1 MADEVE
7 LRAATGFVE
16 PAIREE
22 FPGLR
27 LDWLTVAC
35 SRPHDSP
42 REVKRRLRSLSNR
55 YRGASVVA
63 MRTQPIPHAY
73 RTFFRQIGVD
83 PDTTRIP
90 SEAAAVARLLR
101 GGFEPSTLVDDA
113 RLIALVETGVP
124 LWALDAAFVDPGGLG
139 IRTSV
144 AGDRLGPDLPL
155 GPGRLTVADGGVIAR
170 VAVRRRSR
178 ACGRPA
184 DRACGPLCAGRRRRA
199 GDRRRGGAAGVSRGG
214 PFPEFRGGF
223 DLHSAGRLP
232 VAIKGGSHGAPR
244 GGKYHA
250 PQVAIP
256 AFRVRTCAFRGCQAR
271 RTPFDAER
279 SRDSSES

>member
-1 MADEVE
+1 VADEVE
-7 LRAATGFVE
+7 LRAAAGFVE

-27 LDWLTVAC
+27 LDWLTVGAR
-35 SRPHDSP
+35 RPLNSP
-42 REVKRRLRSLSNR
+42 REVKRRLQSLSNR

-73 RTFFRQIGVD
+73 RTFFRQIGLD

-101 GGFEPSTLVDDA
+101 GGFEPTTLIDDA

-124 LWALDAAFVDPGGLG
+124 VWALDASFVDPGGLG

-155 GPGRLTVADGGVIAR
+155 APGRLAVTDAASIHALLFGDVVAQHAVGPRTER
-170 VAVRRRSR
+170 VALYVVSVD
-178 ACGRPA
+178 GVPA
-184 DRACGPLCAGRRRRA
+184 IHVEEALWVCLE
-199 GDRRRGGAAGVSRGG
+199 V
-214 PFPEFRGGF
+214 
-223 DLHSAGRLP
+223 L
-232 VAIKGGSHGAPR
+232 
-244 GGKYHA
+244 
-250 PQVAIP
+250 
-256 AFRVRTCAFRGCQAR
+256 
-271 RTPFDAER
+271 R
-279 SRDSSES
+279 SRDSERV